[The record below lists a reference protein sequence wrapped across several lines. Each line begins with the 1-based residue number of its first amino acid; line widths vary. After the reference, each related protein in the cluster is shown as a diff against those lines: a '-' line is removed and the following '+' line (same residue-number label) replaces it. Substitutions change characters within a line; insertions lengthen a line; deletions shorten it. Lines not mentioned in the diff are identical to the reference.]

1 MHNMNE
7 NSLAN
12 LKKPKPK
19 KEGYGHRYKIPQD
32 KIDELFSYMA
42 GDGMTL
48 KKASKEAGICFET
61 ARKYYRE
68 GDASRGIKPI
78 IQRLEVFQEK
88 ISQEL
93 NVLLEEQRMERLG
106 VIRQLIDKARD
117 SLLGPATKFYNKQ
130 GIEIEVYDVNKKKIE
145 SFNFTKINIRDIERL
160 MKLETHI
167 AGGVVKSTKETKYLT
182 AEQIATGDTRTD

>member
-7 NSLAN
+7 RSLEN

-19 KEGYGHRYKIPQD
+19 KEGHGYRYKIPQD

-78 IQRLEVFQEK
+78 IQRLEIFQEN
-88 ISQEL
+88 ISKEL
-93 NVLLEEQRMERLG
+93 NVLLEEQRTERLT
-106 VIRQLIDKARD
+106 VIRKLIDKAQET
-117 SLLGPATKFYNKQ
+117 LLGPITKFYNKA
-130 GIEIEVYDVNKKKIE
+130 GDEIEVYDKDKKKIE
-145 SFNFTKINIRDIERL
+145 TFNFGKIKIRDIERL
-160 MKLETHI
+160 MKLETYI
-167 AGGVVKSTKETKYLT
+167 AGGVTKSTKETKILT
-182 AEQIATGDTRTD
+182 AEQIDAGNTTTD